1 MKKIYTNAGAQI
13 AGKILT
19 AIIAIFL
26 IRILTQYL
34 SVEWYGLYSKIYNYL
49 SIFATIADMG
59 LYTIAVREIARAVSK
74 WDEEEVRKISG
85 NILTMRAL
93 GGIAIIGIALCI
105 ALFLPGYNDHIALIC
120 IGITAIFTLFGLINS
135 SILALLQAR
144 LKSEFSLI
152 SSVAG
157 KIVTL
162 LGLIAIT
169 YLIPRDSIYFAEWW
183 LIAVMIVGLLG
194 NIIMTLM
201 LAIYAKR
208 SDWIGFRYDLP
219 YIKNILKETIPF
231 WIALFLGV
239 VYFKVDVILLSILE
253 PAHIHDTSIALYS
266 LPMKIVEVGMV
277 FGTIYLNSLL
287 PVLSSHHLT
296 TEKKHRVTHTAWLL
310 LFILGSMISIGLA
323 FGAYQVIELIAS
335 SEYIKVGSL
344 YDSPHTLMI
353 TAWIFAVYF
362 IASLSNYLLIN
373 ANRQKELLKINIAI
387 TILNIGLNLILIPHY
402 SFIGAAVA
410 TLISQIILTICT
422 LSRLRWMGIYTS
434 MPVRQYLEILIAS
447 ILSIIILEWL
457 YSFIPNGIAWL
468 LIIGSTILLVFSPVL
483 VKWWKYNHETTRYVS

>member
-59 LYTIAVREIARAVSK
+59 LYTIAVREIARAASK

-85 NILTMRAL
+85 NILTIRSL
-93 GGIAIIGIALCI
+93 GGVAIIGIALLI
-105 ALFLPGYNDHIALIC
+105 ALFLPGYNSHIALIC
-120 IGITAIFTLFGLINS
+120 IGITGIFTLFGLINS

-152 SSVAG
+152 SSVTG

-183 LIAVMIVGLLG
+183 LIAVVGVGLIG

-201 LAIYAKR
+201 LALYTRR
-208 SDWIGFRYDLP
+208 SDWIGFRCDLQ
-219 YIKNILKETIPF
+219 YIKHIFKETLPF

-253 PAHIHDTSIALYS
+253 PAHIHDISIALYS

-277 FGTIYLNSLL
+277 FGTVYLNSLL
-287 PVLSSHHLT
+287 PVLSSHSLSS
-296 TEKKHRVTHTAWLL
+296 EKKHRVTHTAWLL
-310 LFILGSMISIGLA
+310 LSILGSMISIGFA
-323 FGAYQVIELIAS
+323 FGAYQVIWLIAS
-335 SEYIKVGSL
+335 SEYTKADNI

-387 TILNIGLNLILIPHY
+387 TLLNIGLNLILIPYY

-410 TLISQIILTICT
+410 TLISQITLTICT
-422 LSRLRWMGIYTS
+422 LSRLRWMGIYSS
-434 MPVRQYLEILIAS
+434 MPIRRYLEVLASSLLCVIILGWLYHI
-447 ILSIIILEWL
+447 IPDGITGLIIIW
-457 YSFIPNGIAWL
+457 SI
-468 LIIGSTILLVFSPVL
+468 ILLVFSPVL
-483 VKWWKYNHETTRYVS
+483 IKWWKYNNETTTYVS

>member
-59 LYTIAVREIARAVSK
+59 LYTIAVREIARAASK

-85 NILTMRAL
+85 NILTIRSL
-93 GGIAIIGIALCI
+93 GGVAIIGIALII
-105 ALFLPGYNDHIALIC
+105 ALFLPGYNSHIALIC
-120 IGITAIFTLFGLINS
+120 IGITGIFTLFGLINS

-152 SSVAG
+152 SSVTG
-157 KIVTL
+157 KIITL
-162 LGLIAIT
+162 LGLILIT
-169 YLIPRDSIYFAEWW
+169 YILPRESTHFAEWW
-183 LIAVMIVGLLG
+183 LIAVITVGLIG
-194 NIIMTLM
+194 NIVMTMM
-201 LAIYAKR
+201 LAIYARK
-208 SDWIGFRYDLP
+208 SDWVGFQYDP
-219 YIKNILKETIPF
+219 VYIKHIFKETLPF

-253 PAHIHDTSIALYS
+253 PENIHNVSIALYS
-266 LPMKIVEVGMV
+266 LPMKIIEVGMV
-277 FGTIYLNSLL
+277 FGTVYLNSLL
-287 PVLSSHHLT
+287 PVLSSHHLSQ
-296 TEKKHRVTHTAWLL
+296 EKKHRVTHTAWLL
-310 LFILGSMISIGLA
+310 LSILGSIISIGFA
-323 FGAYQVIELIAS
+323 FGAYQVIGLIAS
-335 SEYIKVGSL
+335 SEYIKIGSF

-387 TILNIGLNLILIPHY
+387 TLLNIGLNLILIPHY

-410 TLISQIILTICT
+410 TLISQIILTLAT
-422 LSRLRWMGIYTS
+422 LSRLRWMGIYSS
-434 MPVRQYLEILIAS
+434 MPIRRYLEVFAS
-447 ILSIIILEWL
+447 SLLCVIILGWICKM
-457 YSFIPNGIAWL
+457 IPNGIVWL
-468 LIIGSTILLVFSPVL
+468 ITIWSIILLVFSPVL
-483 VKWWKYNHETTRYVS
+483 IKWWKYNSETTLHVS